1 MFVKSNKT
9 DSIYVNLNS
18 YERRFILEKL
28 TLKAIRVN
36 KGLTQKEAA
45 EDIGISDRALSL
57 YEQGKRIP
65 RWDMLKRIIDY
76 YGVSIEFVD
85 I

>member
-1 MFVKSNKT
+1 MDKF
-9 DSIYVNLNS
+9 
-18 YERRFILEKL
+18 
-28 TLKAIRVN
+28 TLKAIRTN
-36 KGLTQKEAA
+36 KGLTQKKAA
-45 EDIGISDRALSL
+45 EDIGISARALSL

-76 YGVSIEFVD
+76 YGVSIEYVD